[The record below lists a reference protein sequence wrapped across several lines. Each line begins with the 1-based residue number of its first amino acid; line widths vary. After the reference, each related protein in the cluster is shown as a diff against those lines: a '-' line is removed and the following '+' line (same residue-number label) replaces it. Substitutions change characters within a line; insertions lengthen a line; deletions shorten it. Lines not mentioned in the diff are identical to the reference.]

1 MAREKTPLRFIWTE
15 EDEEGI
21 RPLKPGIPREPE
33 IPEPKEVP
41 APKQP
46 RKRKPKNPRREG

>member
-1 MAREKTPLRFIWTE
+1 MVRKKTPLRFIWTE

-21 RPLKPGIPREPE
+21 RLLKPGAPPEPD

-46 RKRKPKNPRREG
+46 RKPKPKQPRREG

>member
-1 MAREKTPLRFIWTE
+1 MAMVRRKTPLRFIWTE

-21 RPLKPGIPREPE
+21 RLLKPGIPKPDV
-33 IPEPKEVP
+33 PEPKEVP

-46 RKRKPKNPRREG
+46 RKRKPKPKHR